1 MAVMR
6 VGKMRVDMFH
16 RVMVVTM
23 RMLLARR
30 QGEPRLIGVFVLMV
44 LIVRVVMFV
53 IHGLVDMGVF
63 VLLGQVQPYANA
75 HQQPGRNESDRERFA
90 TGKSQCGAEE
100 WSN

>member
-6 VGKMRVDMFH
+6 VGKMRVDMLH

-44 LIVRVVMFV
+44 LIVRVLMFV
-53 IHGLVDMGVF
+53 IHGLVDMGML
-63 VLLGQVQPYANA
+63 VLLGQMQPYAKS
-75 HQQPGRNESDRERFA
+75 HQQPGGNESGCDRFA

-100 WSN
+100 RSN